1 MHEPRSSRSIT
12 AALPPLA
19 WREAQAA
26 ERAELE
32 AFIADGYAREH
43 GATLSHFQPR
53 LFGLWRG
60 GELQAALGIRHAGRD
75 ALFLE
80 RYLDAP
86 IERRLA
92 EVLDDTVARDRV
104 VEVGNLAT
112 LRRGLLRPLIVTLIE
127 TLIAEGMHWLT
138 FTATTQVRNAFRRLG
153 LEAWPL
159 AEADPTRLGRESA
172 AWGRYYANAPLVMG
186 GDMRRAWRHLQTRSA
201 SASSM
206 PAPFPALD
214 RTPPD
219 APRERG
225 TDPLQGV
232 CHG

>member
-1 MHEPRSSRSIT
+1 MCEPCSPHSIT
-12 AALPPLA
+12 AALSSLA
-19 WREAQAA
+19 WREARAA

-43 GATLSHFQPR
+43 GAILTHFQPR

-60 GELQAALGIRHAGRD
+60 EELQAALGIRHAGRET
-75 ALFLE
+75 LFLE

-86 IERRLA
+86 VERRLA

-127 TLIAEGMHWLT
+127 TLIDEDMQWLT
-138 FTATTQVRNAFRRLG
+138 FTATTQVRNAFQRLG

-159 AEADPTRLGRESA
+159 AEADPARLGRESA
-172 AWGRYYANAPLVMG
+172 DWGRYYANAPMVMG
-186 GDMRRAWRHLQTRSA
+186 GDMRRAWRHLQA
-201 SASSM
+201 C
-206 PAPFPALD
+206 
-214 RTPPD
+214 RTPTSTVLATLTAHERTSPD
-219 APRERG
+219 ALLGRDDG
-225 TDPLQGV
+225 PLLGFGHV
-232 CHG
+232 